1 MTKARRYRKRFFKR
15 KYPKYKRKTRG
26 MQRIKSVRWPA
37 RNIGGDRA
45 YCKLRYTKGAE
56 FPIPIGQYY
65 TAQNQAI
72 AIGASTPGALSSC
85 TLAGVMG
92 ETPNLSTMGALYT
105 KYRIRGIKLRLTY
118 WQTGGAPAFLYANAT
133 PDQGYVDGTSTAP
146 NPDFILPSI
155 AVTPEQRWSKY
166 RVCQATAAGGRAT
179 SLSVYYS
186 VNRVQGP
193 DAIVKNDLEYTG
205 DMLPASPYFATGSG
219 DTNRPARS
227 PWMQFG
233 IGTLANN
240 VTTAATHITGVLKVD
255 QTVYCEFF
263 GKRAQTS

>member
-1 MTKARRYRKRFFKR
+1 
-15 KYPKYKRKTRG
+15 

-45 YCKLRYTKGAE
+45 YCKLRYVKGAD
-56 FPIPIGQYY
+56 FHVAVGQYFN
-65 TAQNQAI
+65 AQNQAM
-72 AIGASTPGALSSC
+72 AIGASAAGALSSC

-92 ETPNLSTMGALYT
+92 DTPNLSTMAALYT

-118 WQTGGAPAFLYANAT
+118 WQTGGAPAFLYAQAT
-133 PDQGYVDGTSTAP
+133 PDQGAVDGTHTAP

-155 AVTPEQRWSKY
+155 NQLPEQRWAKY

-179 SLSVYYS
+179 NLSVYYS

-193 DAIVKNDLEYTG
+193 DAIVKNALEYTG
-205 DMLPASPYFATGSG
+205 DMQPGSPIFLSVVVIPRDPLEAPGYSSELAPLREPWPLRKP
-219 DTNRPARS
+219 NHRS
-227 PWMQFG
+227 S
-233 IGTLANN
+233 
-240 VTTAATHITGVLKVD
+240 KVE

-263 GKRAQTS
+263 GKRAQTQ

>member
-1 MTKARRYRKRFFKR
+1 
-15 KYPKYKRKTRG
+15 

-45 YCKLRYTKGAE
+45 YCKLRYVKGAN
-56 FPIPIGQYY
+56 FNIATGQYY
-65 TAQNQAI
+65 TAQNQAM

-92 ETPNLSTMGALYT
+92 DTPNLSTMGALYT

-118 WQTGGAPAFLYANAT
+118 WQTGGLPAFLYAQAT
-133 PDQGYVDGTSTAP
+133 PDQGIVDGSHTAP

-155 AVTPEQRWSKY
+155 NQLPEQRWSKY

-205 DMLPASPYFATGSG
+205 DMQVATPYFSTGSG
-219 DTNRPARS
+219 DTNRPTRS
-227 PWMQFG
+227 PWLQFG
-233 IGTLANN
+233 IGTLAGT
-240 VTTAATHITGVLKVD
+240 VTASGNEVTGVLKVE

-263 GKRAQTS
+263 GKRAQSQ

>member
-1 MTKARRYRKRFFKR
+1 
-15 KYPKYKRKTRG
+15 

-45 YCKLRYTKGAE
+45 YCKLRYVKGAD
-56 FPIPIGQYY
+56 FNIQPGQYFL
-65 TAQNQAI
+65 AQNQAI
-72 AIGASTPGALSSC
+72 AIGASAAGALSSC

-92 ETPNLSTMGALYT
+92 DTPNLSTMAALYT

-118 WQTGGAPAFLYANAT
+118 WQTGGAPTFLFAQAA
-133 PDQGYVDGTSTAP
+133 PDQGVIGGSDTAP
-146 NPDFILPSI
+146 NPDFIVPTI
-155 AVTPEQRWSKY
+155 NRVPEQRWAKY

-179 SLSVYYS
+179 NLSVYYS

-205 DMLPASPYFATGSG
+205 DMQPGTPYFSTGIA
-219 DTNRPARS
+219 DTQRPVRS
-227 PWMQFG
+227 PWLQFG
-233 IGTLANN
+233 IGTLAGTVPGNTN
-240 VTTAATHITGVLKVD
+240 EPTGVLKVE

-263 GKRAQTS
+263 GKRAQTQ